1 MRMMGKKPP
10 RPTPRIGDAEGRR
23 DRIGDQLRQLYKD
36 VANEPVPDEFMRLLE
51 EADDAVDEDQDE
63 NEGSDRRGAGET
75 GERDNE

>member
-23 DRIGDQLRQLYKD
+23 DRIGEQLRQLYKD
-36 VANEPVPDEFMRLLE
+36 VASEPVPDEFMRLLE
-51 EADDAVDEDQDE
+51 DADDAVDEDEDE
-63 NEGSDRRGAGET
+63 SSDRGAAGET